1 MNEIVAALDE
11 GGANILFVD
20 ALQALG
26 TLSKSGN
33 GSLGPF
39 DASYTVSGSF
49 TSGAIDLIAPGTVR
63 IDHLHFDWNANL
75 TFSVDL
81 NDILPH
87 FCIPQACVHI
97 PCVGT
102 VCTPKICIDWP
113 TISVP
118 VSFGDWVEATAD
130 FGLDVSLDMGT
141 TWKVQIVVQNVSQLQ
156 WGPGTG
162 AILAAIG
169 AAVALAVAWIPFI
182 GPFLAIAVAAVV
194 AAIDIAGLTGL
205 LGPII
210 SPFISGLK
218 VPVYSQAKHFQ
229 VIPAAGAIDP
239 AVFIELDAVT
249 AAIQSSDEDELVL
262 GVDVSA

>member
-1 MNEIVAALDE
+1 
-11 GGANILFVD
+11 VD
-20 ALQALG
+20 Q
-26 TLSKSGN
+26 
-33 GSLGPF
+33 
-39 DASYTVSGSF
+39 
-49 TSGAIDLIAPGTVR
+49 IAPNTIR
-63 IDHLHFDWNANL
+63 IDHLHFDWNADL
-75 TFSVDL
+75 SFSVDL

-87 FCIPQACVHI
+87 FCIPQACVDI

-113 TISVP
+113 TVSVP

-130 FGLDVSLDMGT
+130 FGLDVSLNAG

-156 WGPGTG
+156 WGPGMG

-182 GPFLAIAVAAVV
+182 GPFLAIAVTVIV
-194 AAIDIAGLTGL
+194 AAIDVAGLTGL

-210 SPFISGLK
+210 SPFVSGLK
-218 VPVYSQAKHFQ
+218 VPIYTQAKHFQ
-229 VIPAAGAIDP
+229 VLPAGGATDP

-249 AAIQSSDEDELVL
+249 AAIQSTNEDELVL
-262 GVDVSA
+262 GVDISA